1 MAKVKKQKTT
11 SPTLSPTRAPV
22 VVVMGHVDHGKTTLL
37 DFIRKTNVT
46 ARETG
51 GITQH
56 IGAYQ
61 VRVPVE
67 GRDELITFIDT
78 PGHEA
83 YSAMRA
89 RGGQVADIA
98 VLVVAADDGVMPQ
111 TREAIAH
118 IKASK
123 IPMIVAINKI
133 DLPDSNADRVKKG
146 LSEAEVFVEGYG
158 GDVVTVPISAKTG
171 QGVPDLL
178 EMILL
183 TAELAELKSDPVGNP
198 EAVVIESK
206 IDRQRGVV
214 TTFIIK
220 KGTLRVGD
228 EIVVG
233 GIHGKIRQMT
243 DGFGE
248 RIKEAGPSTPV
259 EIIGLETVPP
269 VGATIGEAAE
279 VLAVPAVPAQTLE
292 QLQEKKPDQINLI
305 IKADV
310 EGSLEAIAGAVQ
322 KLAEGETKIEV
333 IHQATGEVSDSDVN
347 LAQATGSLILSFRVR
362 LADQVKRLAE
372 SQRVN
377 IMSYDIIYKLLEDL
391 ESALAG
397 MALEDHPIPAGT
409 AEIIATFPHDKTL
422 IFGVKVKQGSIARD
436 QPAKILRG
444 TDEIASGRIKSIR
457 HLKEEVS
464 KAETGKEYGIF
475 LDLADGNYE
484 AIQVGDHI
492 QSFPKG

>member
-1 MAKVKKQKTT
+1 
-11 SPTLSPTRAPV
+11 
-22 VVVMGHVDHGKTTLL
+22 MGHVDHGKTTLL

-61 VRVPVE
+61 VKVPIE

-89 RGGQVADIA
+89 RGGKIADIA

-111 TREAIAH
+111 TKEAVAH
-118 IKASK
+118 IKAAR

-146 LSEAEVFVEGYG
+146 LSEAEVLVEGYG

-171 QGVPDLL
+171 QGVPELL

-183 TAELAELKSDPVGNP
+183 TAELAELKSEPGGAP
-198 EAVVIESK
+198 EGVVIESK
-206 IDRQRGVV
+206 IDRHRGVV
-214 TTFIIK
+214 ATIIIK
-220 KGTLRVGD
+220 KGTLRVGQ
-228 EIVVG
+228 EVVVG
-233 GIHGKIRQMT
+233 GVKGKVRQMT
-243 DGFGE
+243 GGFGDQV
-248 RIKEAGPSTPV
+248 KEAGPGTPV
-259 EIIGLETVPP
+259 EILGLETVPA
-269 VGATIGEAAE
+269 VGTGIGEEAAAITAA
-279 VLAVPAVPAQTLE
+279 VQAVPTLE
-292 QLQEKKPDQINLI
+292 ELQEKKPDQINLI

-310 EGSLEAIAGAVQ
+310 AGSLEAIAGSLQ
-322 KLAEGETKIEV
+322 KLAQGETKIQI
-333 IHQATGEVSDSDVN
+333 IHSATGEVNDSDVN
-347 LAQATGSLILSFRVR
+347 LAQATGSLVLSFRVKV
-362 LADQVKRLAE
+362 ADSVKRLAE

-377 IMSYDIIYKLLEDL
+377 ILSYDIIYKLLEDM
-391 ESALAG
+391 EAALAG
-397 MALEDHPIPAGT
+397 LTLDDHPIPAGT

-444 TDEIASGRIKSIR
+444 EEEVASGRIKSIR
-457 HLKEEVS
+457 HLKEEVP
-464 KAETGKEYGIF
+464 KAETGKEYGLF

-484 AIQVGDHI
+484 AVAVGDTI